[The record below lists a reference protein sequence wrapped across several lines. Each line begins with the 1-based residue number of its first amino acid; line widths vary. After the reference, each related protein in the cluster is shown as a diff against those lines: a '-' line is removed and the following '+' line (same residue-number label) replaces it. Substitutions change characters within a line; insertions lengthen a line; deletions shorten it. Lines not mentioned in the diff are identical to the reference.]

1 MDDLSLT
8 LGKGLPVMV
17 MRVKAAEIEMSPDEF
32 DEVLG
37 QLVKE
42 GTIYMVDE
50 DTVRRADIASE

>member
-1 MDDLSLT
+1 
-8 LGKGLPVMV
+8 
-17 MRVKAAEIEMSPDEF
+17 MSSEEF

-50 DTVRRADIASE
+50 DTVRRADIMTE